1 MTGKERAGWRAKAAV
16 LEPIIQ
22 IGKDG
27 ISPETVKNIDD
38 ALKAR
43 ELIKINV
50 QKNCFE
56 DLHELA
62 NTAAER
68 TRSDVIQ
75 VIGRRFVLYRKA
87 PDKKA
92 R

>member
-1 MTGKERAGWRAKAAV
+1 MMTGKERAAWRAKAQV
-16 LEPIIQ
+16 LDPIIQ

-38 ALKAR
+38 ALTAR

-56 DLHELA
+56 DIRELA
-62 NTAAER
+62 NTASER
-68 TRSDVIQ
+68 THSDVIQ

-87 PDKKA
+87 PKH
-92 R
+92 